1 MVRNFGLME
10 NEISH
15 CSHFRIC
22 EDFTP
27 HIFVISL
34 MFHNRIGVLRN
45 RGIGGLNFVNF
56 DVKTLFIDKEGVG
69 GY

>member
-1 MVRNFGLME
+1 
-10 NEISH
+10 
-15 CSHFRIC
+15 
-22 EDFTP
+22 
-27 HIFVISL
+27 

-56 DVKTLFIDKEGVG
+56 DVKTLFIDTDEVG

>member
-1 MVRNFGLME
+1 ME

-15 CSHFRIC
+15 RSNFMIC

-27 HIFVISL
+27 HIFVILL
-34 MFHNRIGVLRN
+34 MFHNRMGELRN

-56 DVKTLFIDKEGVG
+56 DVKTLFIDTDKVG

>member
-1 MVRNFGLME
+1 ME

-15 CSHFRIC
+15 RSHFRIC

-27 HIFVISL
+27 HIFVMLL
-34 MFHNRIGVLRN
+34 MFHNRMVELRN

-56 DVKTLFIDKEGVG
+56 DVKTLFIDADKVG